1 MNNKLILGVIIIV
14 AIVGG
19 FVLMGG
25 KKTQTENNPT
35 QMVLPTGPKREPT
48 FVQVGET
55 ISVEVTDSGFLP
67 ASLTVKLNTRVK
79 WTNKTDKAIS
89 INSDDHPTHKLY
101 PKINLSEVL
110 SGTSVSTIFDK
121 SGTYTYHDHYNP
133 TRTGKIVVE

>member
-1 MNNKLILGVIIIV
+1 MNKLLIGAIIIV
-14 AIVGG
+14 AVIGG
-19 FVLMGG
+19 FVLMNG
-25 KKTQTENNPT
+25 KKTQTQNNPS

-55 ISVEVTDSGFLP
+55 INVEVTDSGFSP

-79 WTNKTDKAIS
+79 WTNKTDKVIS
-89 INSDDHPTHKLY
+89 INSDDHPTHRLY

-110 SGTSVSTIFDK
+110 SEGSVSTIFDK

-133 TRTGKIVVE
+133 TMIGTIVVE